1 MRDVG
6 GTIRMAQRRAGA
18 PKTAVSAPPEED
30 LSPLLRPDWDYV
42 EPVALDDFGPA
53 DWALLRRQRGPYYA
67 AEQARQALR
76 LLTASAGDASF
87 GYRINNYRHCLQTAT
102 LAQRAGE
109 DEETVVVALL
119 HDIGFVT
126 CPDSHG
132 EFAAA
137 LLANYISERNHWMLR
152 HHAIFQQVHLA
163 GVHDPEID
171 PDARE
176 RWRGHPHFQWTADFV
191 ERYDQR
197 AMAADYDTLPVE
209 AFEALVQRLFAR
221 PPRPLD

>member
-1 MRDVG
+1 
-6 GTIRMAQRRAGA
+6 MAQRRAGA
-18 PKTAVSAPPEED
+18 PKTAASAPREED
-30 LSPLLRPDWDYV
+30 LSPLLRADWDYV
-42 EPVALDDFGPA
+42 GPVALDDFGPA
-53 DWALLRRQRGPYYA
+53 DWALLRRQRESYYA
-67 AEQARQALR
+67 TEQARQALR
-76 LLTASAGDASF
+76 LLTCSAEDASF

-132 EFAAA
+132 DFAAA
-137 LLANYISERNHWMLR
+137 LLANHISERNHWMLR
-152 HHAIFQQVHLA
+152 HHAVFQQAHMA
-163 GVHDPEID
+163 GVHDPQID

-209 AFEALVQRLFAR
+209 AFEPLVQRLFAR
-221 PPRPLD
+221 PTRNLA

>member
-1 MRDVG
+1 
-6 GTIRMAQRRAGA
+6 MA
-18 PKTAVSAPPEED
+18 SPEED
-30 LSPLLRPDWDYV
+30 RSPLLRDDWSYV
-42 EPVALDDFGPA
+42 EPIALDDFGPA
-53 DWALLRRQRGPYYA
+53 DWTLLRRQREPYYA

-76 LLTASAGDASF
+76 LLTCSADDASF

-109 DEETVVVALL
+109 DEETVAVALL

-137 LLANYISERNHWMLR
+137 LLADYVSEKNHWMLR
-152 HHAIFQQVHLA
+152 HHAIFQQVHMA
-163 GVHDPEID
+163 GVHDPEVD
-171 PDARE
+171 PGARD
-176 RWRGHPHFQWTADFV
+176 RWRGHPYFQWTADFV

-197 AMAADYDTLPVE
+197 AMCAAYDTLPVE
-209 AFEALVQRLFAR
+209 AFKPLVQRLFAR
-221 PPRPLD
+221 PSRSRS